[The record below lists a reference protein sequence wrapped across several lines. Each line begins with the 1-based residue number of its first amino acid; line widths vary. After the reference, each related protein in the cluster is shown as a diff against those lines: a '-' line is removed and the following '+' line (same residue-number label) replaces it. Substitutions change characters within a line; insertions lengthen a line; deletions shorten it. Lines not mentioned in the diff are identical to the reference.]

1 MLRSDRSSRAAVTP
15 VEPRPAALAK
25 RAAGWAALAVGTVA
39 LLTACSPGAAE
50 PTPSASPSA
59 SATSEPTPEPTETAP
74 PEETATPFAIGCD
87 ALLTLEQLYTFNP
100 NYSADPGY
108 APSAAT
114 ITKVVE
120 HGGTA
125 CGYVN
130 QTSGDVIAVAV
141 ATPTASQLETLGN
154 SAASTSTAVPT
165 YGTPPDVEGYFTQS
179 GNEGEAQIF
188 TGPYWIVLNSPAL
201 FEPGDAQQLVADVI
215 GNLPAA

>member
-1 MLRSDRSSRAAVTP
+1 MLRSDRSFRAAVTP
-15 VEPRPAALAK
+15 RTTTLAK
-25 RAAGWAALAVGTVA
+25 RSLSVALLAVGTAA
-39 LLTACSPGAAE
+39 LLTACSPGDAE
-50 PTPSASPSA
+50 PTPSPTTSASPTA
-59 SATSEPTPEPTETAP
+59 SPTAEPTETAA
-74 PEETATPFAIGCD
+74 PEETAPPFAIGCD
-87 ALLTLEQLYTFNP
+87 ALLTLEQLYEFNP
-100 NYSADPGY
+100 NYSVDPGY
-108 APSAAT
+108 TPSAAT
-114 ITKVVE
+114 ITQVVE

-130 QTSGDVIAVAV
+130 QTSGDVVAVAV